1 MCSKI
6 ALYWSLRSIVCG
18 SQTWVI
24 VALRASPNS
33 RFEPTRQLHVTFI
46 SLWWFL
52 LNQLPRNSG
61 CSYASNASKVADN
74 IKMERSCNM
83 LIVKEE
89 VLRISNVLKLFL
101 WNVGVIID
109 RSFLLNKYVLYIQL
123 FVLVSPDCR
132 TLWDYELNWF
142 DFFCQGNWFELILND
157 EYTKA
162 EGEHISVTLY
172 QSSKR
177 SIWIILF
184 LFFICRLCIQ
194 CEENFVGNYLI
205 NLCTYL
211 SLTSNVQMI

>member
-6 ALYWSLRSIVCG
+6 ALYWSLCSIVCG

-24 VALRASPNS
+24 VVLRASPNS
-33 RFEPTRQLHVTFI
+33 RFEPIRQLHVTFI

-101 WNVGVIID
+101 WNIGVIID

-142 DFFCQGNWFELILND
+142 DFFLSRKLIWINFEWWV
-157 EYTKA
+157 Y
-162 EGEHISVTLY
+162 EGRGRTYICDLISVLKTIY
-172 QSSKR
+172 M
-177 SIWIILF
+177 
-184 LFFICRLCIQ
+184 
-194 CEENFVGNYLI
+194 NHFVLVF
-205 NLCTYL
+205 
-211 SLTSNVQMI
+211 SM